1 MNGADVLVLLDMG
14 TEVSPDY
21 QVIGCQRDS
30 TLEETSDSVDY
41 SCKDSRAQ
49 AVDYGRYSSTLSLD
63 ALYVA
68 SRADFQKLKQANRDG
83 TFLTLLTMV
92 DGEITQ
98 KARAK
103 IDSMSQSFPDQA
115 EAVISAAFTLDG
127 VIVSSWVIGSGVLGE
142 AFII

>member
-63 ALYVA
+63 ALYVPTNA
-68 SRADFQKLKQANRDG
+68 AYMLLKQANRDG
-83 TFLTLLTMV
+83 DMIL
-92 DGEITQ
+92 I
-98 KARAK
+98 AREEDDIPTEYAMAK
-103 IDSMSQSFPDQA
+103 LDSISESFPDQG
-115 EAVISAAFTLDG
+115 EAAVSIAFTIDG
-127 VIVSSWVIGSGVLGE
+127 FWLEFGS
-142 AFII
+142 